1 MSPQAVGRPINSRL
15 ARGSPVSDD
24 GDRVARA
31 PEPPLGGANVRVA
44 WWMIGGSMAV
54 GAVLGLWS
62 FGGPVPAPVGFVAY
76 DDLPRR
82 LIRLGHIAAIALPM
96 LNLLYVPWMG
106 RSRWGGATRRAGCRL
121 LLFGTVALPSVLV
134 LAAFWGAGRYLLP
147 IPVAALTVAACLLAA
162 GLPGEIAGSG
172 EDVVP

>member
-1 MSPQAVGRPINSRL
+1 MSHDRNS
-15 ARGSPVSDD
+15 VE
-24 GDRVARA
+24 RV
-31 PEPPLGGANVRVA
+31 PEPPLGRINVRVA

-62 FGGPVPAPVGFVAY
+62 FGGPAPAPVGFVAY

-82 LIRLGHIAAIALPM
+82 LVRLGHIAAIALPM
-96 LNLLYVPWMG
+96 LNLLYVPWME

-121 LLFGTVALPSVLV
+121 LLFGTVALPSL
-134 LAAFWGAGRYLLP
+134 LTLTAFWSAGLYLLP
-147 IPVAALTVAACLLAA
+147 IPVAALTVATGLLAA
-162 GLPGEIAGSG
+162 GLPGEISGAG